1 MSLNFVSEF
10 DLQEAI
16 IFSVD
21 GVALNL
27 LNDVNLISINIF
39 EDIFKNGISGSI
51 IFADT
56 NNMIENLPIVGQE
69 IFAFRAVTPGLE
81 AEAIDFTENPFI
93 IYKVERSEDVSV
105 SANIVELLFVSPES
119 ITNYRRRIS
128 KSYTD
133 TIDNIVDDVLTN
145 ELLINTNKNIEIEP
159 TVGNRKII
167 APNSNPFKFIE
178 KLSREAISKNYGG
191 SPHFLFFENKNGF
204 HFKPL
209 QTLYEQDIKQ
219 TYNLSDK
226 RDDPSKQDLA
236 DEYKRMVQF
245 SISAN
250 KDLLGNT
257 STGMLG
263 SRLITHDIYNKN
275 YESFDYG
282 YFDNFNDFDRIESGS
297 KPIYSESVVNNLNEN
312 LGDFHDSRIFVHPTS
327 TTTDYLDAQYYDENG
342 NPQFT
347 SNKSHTWLQDRKNRM
362 VEYNNGITATMTAHG
377 LTSLTVGDIV
387 DLSIPSLPTD
397 DEDAYYSGKYLV
409 TQLRHNFAVPEKTHL
424 SHMVVRRDAISFS
437 LPGTPKPYALSDAF

>member
-69 IFAFRAVTPGLE
+69 IFAFKATTPGLNDDN
-81 AEAIDFTENPFI
+81 IDFTENPFI

-236 DEYKRMVQF
+236 D
-245 SISAN
+245 
-250 KDLLGNT
+250 
-257 STGMLG
+257 
-263 SRLITHDIYNKN
+263 
-275 YESFDYG
+275 
-282 YFDNFNDFDRIESGS
+282 
-297 KPIYSESVVNNLNEN
+297 
-312 LGDFHDSRIFVHPTS
+312 
-327 TTTDYLDAQYYDENG
+327 
-342 NPQFT
+342 
-347 SNKSHTWLQDRKNRM
+347 
-362 VEYNNGITATMTAHG
+362 
-377 LTSLTVGDIV
+377 
-387 DLSIPSLPTD
+387 
-397 DEDAYYSGKYLV
+397 
-409 TQLRHNFAVPEKTHL
+409 
-424 SHMVVRRDAISFS
+424 
-437 LPGTPKPYALSDAF
+437 